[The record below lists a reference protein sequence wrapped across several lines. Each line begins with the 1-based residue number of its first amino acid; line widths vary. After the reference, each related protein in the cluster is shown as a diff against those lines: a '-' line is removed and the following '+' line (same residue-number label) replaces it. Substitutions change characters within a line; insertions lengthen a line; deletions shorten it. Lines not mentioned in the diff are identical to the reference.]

1 MYIIPYGFIYISN
14 DKISDHKL
22 STTYQIEAIIVDTQ
36 ISVPIIPITIKK
48 EELDKLLPNN
58 ILESRSLYDIIDH
71 EIEKG
76 SKNIE
81 IDKRIEDIHLN
92 KYYNEHYELFRFEL
106 SNYLN
111 LYQNIKNKI
120 IKILETKDIN
130 KVYEIKKLL
139 FKITSDTL
147 YNNFLELIKENDKSD
162 NETINLT
169 HGGHLSQSNKLTHG
183 GHLENK
189 IVNIMTE
196 KLDLTNY
203 NIKNN
208 RELCVNLNNKDECNI
223 NLHCTWIK
231 NKCLFNVEETKLIEF
246 IARIT
251 DELINNELKSK
262 EILNIDLYFVSDIV
276 NYDDYT
282 YREKQKI
289 IKSDNLNINKILS
302 EIFGKSNIPII
313 GRKKL
318 IKNSQI
324 INDENLTNPIEK
336 ISNLFYQ
343 KIINSNVLFR
353 AYSNALYWITNS
365 MSSISFRNLG
375 YYSVLQTDL
384 ANIFKSYIYDW
395 IVNDQNQKLLYE
407 NFKDIIKIS
416 LESFIN
422 DYKIKLFLQ
431 KEYYYLGLIDL
442 FILNQ
447 YHNIPIV
454 LLDQYDNPFI
464 IIDSIIVYNIFNKKN
479 TNNYDKKYLEK
490 NIIKIKYICD
500 KFSLNI
506 LPNALIVVYEL

>member
-1 MYIIPYGFIYISN
+1 MKEDNNYYPIFQIFKNASDKKINLVSIFNINTDEIIPHLLHYMNLSCENISFSNIKIANAKNIYYTLQSKNISNIIPVSQIIDLRNKCKYLVTKDGFLIPTKPSGTIQHLPYTTHITNVKTLHETITFLKELQKYINIIPYGFIYISN

-183 GHLENK
+183 GHLSQSNKLTHGGHLENK

-262 EILNIDLYFVSDIV
+262 EILNIDLSR
-276 NYDDYT
+276 NY
-282 YREKQKI
+282 
-289 IKSDNLNINKILS
+289 
-302 EIFGKSNIPII
+302 
-313 GRKKL
+313 
-318 IKNSQI
+318 
-324 INDENLTNPIEK
+324 
-336 ISNLFYQ
+336 
-343 KIINSNVLFR
+343 
-353 AYSNALYWITNS
+353 
-365 MSSISFRNLG
+365 
-375 YYSVLQTDL
+375 
-384 ANIFKSYIYDW
+384 
-395 IVNDQNQKLLYE
+395 
-407 NFKDIIKIS
+407 
-416 LESFIN
+416 
-422 DYKIKLFLQ
+422 
-431 KEYYYLGLIDL
+431 
-442 FILNQ
+442 
-447 YHNIPIV
+447 
-454 LLDQYDNPFI
+454 
-464 IIDSIIVYNIFNKKN
+464 
-479 TNNYDKKYLEK
+479 
-490 NIIKIKYICD
+490 
-500 KFSLNI
+500 
-506 LPNALIVVYEL
+506 